1 MNEIRVAER
10 SRRRNSVGL
19 NVGGMG
25 GVAGLY
31 GFFKCPRRLVMLSGV
46 ALLAVRQCNNAE
58 RGDLD
63 G

>member
-1 MNEIRVAER
+1 
-10 SRRRNSVGL
+10 VGA
-19 NVGGMG
+19 
-25 GVAGLY
+25 AGLY
-31 GFFKCPRRLVMLSGV
+31 GFFKWQRRLVMLSGV